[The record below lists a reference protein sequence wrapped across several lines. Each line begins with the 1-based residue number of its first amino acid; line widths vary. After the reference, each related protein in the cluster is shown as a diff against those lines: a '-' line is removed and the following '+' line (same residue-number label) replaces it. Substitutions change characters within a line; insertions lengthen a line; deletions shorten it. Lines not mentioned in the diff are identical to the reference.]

1 MQEKPPADLVR
12 TTLGVLFLG
21 GLILSAFWILRPFIG
36 ATIWATML
44 VVSTWPVMK
53 WLEARLWRK
62 RNRRSPQ
69 RRRMMKCSPTQR
81 SPRSRPSRQ
90 RRLR

>member
-62 RNRRSPQ
+62 RGGLG
-69 RRRMMKCSPTQR
+69 C
-81 SPRSRPSRQ
+81 
-90 RRLR
+90 LR

>member
-53 WLEARLWRK
+53 WLSLLKFQAPPAMRFSSLSRL
-62 RNRRSPQ
+62 
-69 RRRMMKCSPTQR
+69 MAFHYT
-81 SPRSRPSRQ
+81 
-90 RRLR
+90 